1 MNPLFAK
8 LFKSAYRKEPISGFI
23 VILGVT
29 DAVIG
34 GVGGQISLFS
44 IGLLIAI
51 LGIVVRRL
59 QIRKLQTIT
68 MTRPARYRL
77 PPSSSRQPLPLLVRR
92 KKHRP

>member
-44 IGLLIAI
+44 IGLLITL
-51 LGIVVRRL
+51 LGIAVRRL
-59 QIRKLQTIT
+59 QIRKFQTIS
-68 MTRPARYRL
+68 MTRTARYRL
-77 PPSSSRQPLPLLVRR
+77 PPSSSRQPLPLLIR

>member
-44 IGLLIAI
+44 IG
-51 LGIVVRRL
+51 
-59 QIRKLQTIT
+59 
-68 MTRPARYRL
+68 
-77 PPSSSRQPLPLLVRR
+77 
-92 KKHRP
+92 